1 MTNHRSVRVAEEIKR
16 EIAQMIRDDLK
27 DPRLKGLIS
36 VTHVEVT
43 NDLRY
48 AKIFVSMYSQ
58 ENDEKSAF
66 KALEKASGYLRSELA
81 KRLQLRY
88 TPELIFKFDDSI
100 QYGDKINKIISNIN
114 KSEKAEDEN
123 D

>member
-1 MTNHRSVRVAEEIKR
+1 MANHRSVRVAEEIKR
-16 EIAQMIRDDLK
+16 EISQMIRDDLK

-36 VTHVEVT
+36 VTHVEAT

-48 AKIFVSMYSQ
+48 AKIFVSMFSQ

-66 KALEKASGYLRSELA
+66 TALEKASGYLRSELA

-88 TPELIFKFDDSI
+88 TPELIFKFDESI

-114 KSEKAEDEN
+114 KSEKAEDSN

>member
-1 MTNHRSVRVAEEIKR
+1 MTNHRSVKVAEEIKR